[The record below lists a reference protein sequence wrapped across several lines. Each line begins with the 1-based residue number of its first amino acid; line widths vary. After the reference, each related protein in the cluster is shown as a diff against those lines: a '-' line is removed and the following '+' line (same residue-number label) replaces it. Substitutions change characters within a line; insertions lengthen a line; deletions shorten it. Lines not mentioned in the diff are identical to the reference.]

1 MSETKQIPNYNEDK
15 LVLQAN
21 LATMISKDSLD
32 VFNFDADQLALDF
45 ASPLKLSVGDQIPLF
60 QLPNAVNKMIALQ
73 DILTEGPVVIT
84 FYRGNWCPYCNV
96 VLNAYQRILPDI
108 KALGAN
114 LIAISPQNPDSSL
127 DMQEKHNLE
136 FEVLS
141 DNDNQVAKKFTT
153 IIQNSIEA
161 VDEAQKLGVDF
172 YSFYD
177 DKSREIPIP
186 AVFVIDKNGTIIFA
200 KSEGG
205 DYRLRVEP
213 AGILNALK
221 NIYINK

>member
-1 MSETKQIPNYNEDK
+1 MIETKQMPSYKEEK
-15 LVLQAN
+15 LGLQAN
-21 LATMISKDSLD
+21 LAAMISKESLD
-32 VFNFDADQLALDF
+32 VFNVDAAQLGLDF
-45 ASPLKLSVGDQIPLF
+45 ASPLKLSVGDQVPLF
-60 QLPNAVNKMIALQ
+60 QLPNAVNITIALQ
-73 DILTEGPVVIT
+73 DPLMAGPVVIT
-84 FYRGNWCPYCNV
+84 FYRGNWCPYCNI

-108 KALGAN
+108 KAMGAN
-114 LIAISPQNPDSSL
+114 LIAISSQNPDSSL
-127 DMQEKHNLE
+127 DMQAKHNLE

-141 DNDNQVAKKFTT
+141 DKGNQVAKQFTT

-172 YSFYD
+172 HSFYD
-177 DKSREIPIP
+177 DKSRDIPVP

-213 AGILNALK
+213 AEILDALK
-221 NIYINK
+221 NRH

>member
-1 MSETKQIPNYNEDK
+1 MNEGKKMPSYNEEK
-15 LVLQAN
+15 LGLQAN
-21 LATMISKDSLD
+21 LASMISKESLE
-32 VFNFDADQLALDF
+32 VFNVDADQLALDF
-45 ASPLKLSVGDQIPLF
+45 QSPLKLSVGDQVPLF
-60 QLPNAVNKMIALQ
+60 QLPNAVKKIIVLQ
-73 DILTEGPVVIT
+73 DLLTTGPVVIT

-114 LIAISPQNPDSSL
+114 LIAISSQNPDSSL

-141 DNDNQVAKKFTT
+141 DKDNKVAKQFTT
-153 IIQNSIEA
+153 IIKNSIEA
-161 VDEAQKLGVDF
+161 VEEAQKLGVDF

-177 DKSREIPIP
+177 DKSREIPVP
-186 AVFVIDKNGTIIFA
+186 AVFVIDTNGTISYA

-213 AGILNALK
+213 AEILNALK
-221 NIYINK
+221 NRH